1 MKQLELNDL
10 NKVKGASG
18 GAVISPE
25 LPPKETSKKSSIDGS
40 YKPVPLKAETE
51 TPDEG

>member
-10 NKVKGASG
+10 SKVKGASG

-25 LPPKETSKKSSIDGS
+25 LPPKATSSKSSTDGS
-40 YKPVPLKAETE
+40 YQPATLPVE
-51 TPDEG
+51 PDEG